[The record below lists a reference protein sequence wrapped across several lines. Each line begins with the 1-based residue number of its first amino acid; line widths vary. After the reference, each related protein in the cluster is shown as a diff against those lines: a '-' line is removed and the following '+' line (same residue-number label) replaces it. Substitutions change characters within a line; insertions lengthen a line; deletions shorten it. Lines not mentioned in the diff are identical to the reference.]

1 MNKKRR
7 KKDWLKGKVI
17 SYNKLK
23 THKCQ
28 KFISHI
34 TKKTSQHQ
42 VSNRVHKQ
50 EISFHKVS
58 ISKKSC
64 TRSCSQVQI
73 RSSSIFPLQALE
85 PPIKHL
91 RKRRKKLIQS
101 LEHKLVNGLNNENE
115 SKSLFSKFSNKTS
128 FTKHHNKYMKV
139 GAKVNQIQSIAKCQD
154 RKMYLAMA
162 KKVSHKY
169 ELAMSLK
176 AKKKTSIIKATQ
188 KLDTYIT
195 HPKKCAIM
203 NITKTIQHKIP
214 LPSSILKVTCS
225 KEKEVKFCDRKSE
238 EKNTIQR
245 NTICDMVQAQVE
257 SILGQKQEN
266 LPKIEIGHA
275 TITSRSSTFSNN
287 GEEAKVS
294 CATTRGSVSKYREQ
308 SSSHKEENYLK
319 ATSGGEI
326 HEKVHEGINKR
337 KIDLDSKVP
346 TNWHN
351 DVNNCVDDTHISNFE
366 NVQACHQVINKTLNP
381 KGNLLIVL

>member
-1 MNKKRR
+1 MNKKRH

-28 KFISHI
+28 KIASHI

-50 EISFHKVS
+50 EISSHKVS
-58 ISKKSC
+58 ISKKSY

-73 RSSSIFPLQALE
+73 RSSNILPLQALE

-101 LEHKLVNGLNNENE
+101 LEHKLVNGLNNESE
-115 SKSLFSKFSNKTS
+115 SKSLFSKSSNETI

-139 GAKVNQIQSIAKCQD
+139 GAKANRIQSIAKCQD

-169 ELAMSLK
+169 ELAISIK
-176 AKKKTSIIKATQ
+176 AKKKTPNIKVTQ
-188 KLDTYIT
+188 KLETNST

-225 KEKEVKFCDRKSE
+225 KEKEVKLCDRRSE
-238 EKNTIQR
+238 EKNTVQR
-245 NTICDMVQAQVE
+245 NTICDMVQTQVE
-257 SILGQKQEN
+257 SILEQKQEN

-275 TITSRSSTFSNN
+275 TIISGSSTFSNN

-294 CATTRGSVSKYREQ
+294 CATTRGSVSKYHEQ
-308 SSSHKEENYLK
+308 SSSQNEKNYLK
-319 ATSGGEI
+319 AISGVEI

-337 KIDLDSKVP
+337 KIDLDSKFL
-346 TNWHN
+346 TNWRN
-351 DVNNCVDDTHISNFE
+351 DANNCIDDTHISNFE

-381 KGNLLIVL
+381 KRNLFIIL

>member
-1 MNKKRR
+1 
-7 KKDWLKGKVI
+7 
-17 SYNKLK
+17 
-23 THKCQ
+23 
-28 KFISHI
+28 
-34 TKKTSQHQ
+34 
-42 VSNRVHKQ
+42 
-50 EISFHKVS
+50 
-58 ISKKSC
+58 
-64 TRSCSQVQI
+64 
-73 RSSSIFPLQALE
+73 LQALE

-101 LEHKLVNGLNNENE
+101 LEHKLANELNNKSE
-115 SKSLFSKFSNKTS
+115 SKILFSKFSNKTS

-139 GAKVNQIQSIAKCQD
+139 GAKANQIESIAKCQD

-169 ELAMSLK
+169 ELAISLK

-188 KLDTYIT
+188 KLETDTT
-195 HPKKCAIM
+195 HPKKCVIM
-203 NITKTIQHKIP
+203 NITKTIQHKTP

-225 KEKEVKFCDRKSE
+225 KEKEVKICDRRSE
-238 EKNTIQR
+238 EKNKIQR

-257 SILGQKQEN
+257 SILEQKQKK

-275 TITSRSSTFSNN
+275 TIISKSSTFSDN

-294 CATTRGSVSKYREQ
+294 CATTRGSVSKYHEQ

-326 HEKVHEGINKR
+326 YEKVHEGNNKR

-351 DVNNCVDDTHISNFE
+351 DANNCIDDTHISNFE
-366 NVQACHQVINKTLNP
+366 NLQACHQVINKTMKFAYCSLMRTS
-381 KGNLLIVL
+381 K

>member
-1 MNKKRR
+1 MNKKRH

-28 KFISHI
+28 KIVSHI
-34 TKKTSQHQ
+34 MKKTSQHQ
-42 VSNRVHKQ
+42 MSNRVHKQ
-50 EISFHKVS
+50 EISSHKVS
-58 ISKKSC
+58 ISKKSH
-64 TRSCSQVQI
+64 TRSRSQVQI
-73 RSSSIFPLQALE
+73 RNSSILPLQALE

-101 LEHKLVNGLNNENE
+101 LEHKFANELNNKSE
-115 SKSLFSKFSNKTS
+115 SKILFSKFSNKTS
-128 FTKHHNKYMKV
+128 FIKHHNKYMKV
-139 GAKVNQIQSIAKCQD
+139 GAKANRIESLAKCQD

-169 ELAMSLK
+169 ELAISLK
-176 AKKKTSIIKATQ
+176 AKKKTSIMKATQ
-188 KLDTYIT
+188 KLETDTT
-195 HPKKCAIM
+195 HPKKCVIM
-203 NITKTIQHKIP
+203 NITKTIQHKVP
-214 LPSSILKVTCS
+214 LPSSTLKVTCS
-225 KEKEVKFCDRKSE
+225 KEKEVKICDRRSE

-257 SILGQKQEN
+257 SILEQKQEN

-275 TITSRSSTFSNN
+275 TIIYGSSTFSDN

-294 CATTRGSVSKYREQ
+294 CATTRGSVSKYCEQ

-326 HEKVHEGINKR
+326 YEKVHEDNNKR
-337 KIDLDSKVP
+337 KIDLDFKVP
-346 TNWHN
+346 TNSHN
-351 DVNNCVDDTHISNFE
+351 DANNCIDDTHISNFE

-381 KGNLLIVL
+381 K

>member
-1 MNKKRR
+1 MSNK
-7 KKDWLKGKVI
+7 
-17 SYNKLK
+17 
-23 THKCQ
+23 
-28 KFISHI
+28 
-34 TKKTSQHQ
+34 
-42 VSNRVHKQ
+42 VHKQ
-50 EISFHKVS
+50 EISSHKVS

-73 RSSSIFPLQALE
+73 RNSSIMPLQALE

-91 RKRRKKLIQS
+91 RKRRKTLLQS
-101 LEHKLVNGLNNENE
+101 LEHKLVNGLNNESE
-115 SKSLFSKFSNKTS
+115 SKILFSKFPNKIS
-128 FTKHHNKYMKV
+128 FIKHHNKYMKV
-139 GAKVNQIQSIAKCQD
+139 GAKANQIESISKCQD

-169 ELAMSLK
+169 ELAISLK

-188 KLDTYIT
+188 KLETNST
-195 HPKKCAIM
+195 HPKKCVKM

-225 KEKEVKFCDRKSE
+225 KEKEVKFCDRRRE
-238 EKNTIQR
+238 EKKKSK
-245 NTICDMVQAQVE
+245 CDMVQAQVE
-257 SILGQKQEN
+257 SILEQKQEN

-275 TITSRSSTFSNN
+275 TTIFGSSTFSDK

-294 CATTRGSVSKYREQ
+294 CATTQGSVSKYHEQ

-326 HEKVHEGINKR
+326 HEMVHEGNNKR

-346 TNWHN
+346 SNWHN
-351 DVNNCVDDTHISNFE
+351 DANNCIDDTHISNFE
-366 NVQACHQVINKTLNP
+366 NLQACHQVINKTLNP
-381 KGNLLIVL
+381 KSNLLIVL

>member
-1 MNKKRR
+1 MNKKRH
-7 KKDWLKGKVI
+7 KEDWLKGKVT
-17 SYNKLK
+17 SYSKLK
-23 THKCQ
+23 THKRQ
-28 KFISHI
+28 KIISHI

-50 EISFHKVS
+50 EISSHKIS
-58 ISKKSC
+58 TSKKSC

-73 RSSSIFPLQALE
+73 RSSSILPLQALE

-101 LEHKLVNGLNNENE
+101 LEQKLVNGLNNENE
-115 SKSLFSKFSNKTS
+115 SKSLFSKSSNKTS
-128 FTKHHNKYMKV
+128 VTKHHNKYMKV
-139 GAKVNQIQSIAKCQD
+139 SAKANQIGITKCQD
-154 RKMYLAMA
+154 RKIYLAMA

-169 ELAMSLK
+169 ELAISLK
-176 AKKKTSIIKATQ
+176 AKKKTSIIKTTQ
-188 KLDTYIT
+188 KLETNIT
-195 HPKKCAIM
+195 HPQKCAIM

-214 LPSSILKVTCS
+214 LPSPILEVTCS
-225 KEKEVKFCDRKSE
+225 KDKEVKFGDRRSE

-245 NTICDMVQAQVE
+245 NTKCDMVQAQVE
-257 SILGQKQEN
+257 SILEQKQEN
-266 LPKIEIGHA
+266 LPKIEIGA
-275 TITSRSSTFSNN
+275 TIISGSSTFSNN

-294 CATTRGSVSKYREQ
+294 CATTRGNVSKYHEQ

-351 DVNNCVDDTHISNFE
+351 DANNCVDDTHISNFE

-381 KGNLLIVL
+381 KGNFLIVL

>member
-1 MNKKRR
+1 MNKKRH

-23 THKCQ
+23 IHKCQ
-28 KFISHI
+28 KTVSHI
-34 TKKTSQHQ
+34 MKKTSQHQ
-42 VSNRVHKQ
+42 MSNRVHKQ
-50 EISFHKVS
+50 EISSHKGS
-58 ISKKSC
+58 ISKRSC
-64 TRSCSQVQI
+64 TRSCSQVRI
-73 RSSSIFPLQALE
+73 RNSSILPLQALE

-91 RKRRKKLIQS
+91 RKRRKTLIQS
-101 LEHKLVNGLNNENE
+101 LEHKLVNGLKNE
-115 SKSLFSKFSNKTS
+115 SESKILFSKFSNKIS

-139 GAKVNQIQSIAKCQD
+139 GAKANKIESISKCED

-169 ELAMSLK
+169 ELAIALK
-176 AKKKTSIIKATQ
+176 AKKKTSSIKATQ
-188 KLDTYIT
+188 KLETDII
-195 HPKKCAIM
+195 HPKKCVKM

-214 LPSSILKVTCS
+214 LPSSILKVICS
-225 KEKEVKFCDRKSE
+225 KDKEVKFCDQRSE
-238 EKNTIQR
+238 EKNKIQR

-257 SILGQKQEN
+257 SILEQKQEN
-266 LPKIEIGHA
+266 FPKIEIGHA
-275 TITSRSSTFSNN
+275 TIIFGSSTFSDK

-294 CATTRGSVSKYREQ
+294 CATTQGSVSKYHEQ

-326 HEKVHEGINKR
+326 YEKVHEGNNKR

-351 DVNNCVDDTHISNFE
+351 DANNCIDDTHISNFE
-366 NVQACHQVINKTLNP
+366 NLQACHQVINKTLNP
-381 KGNLLIVL
+381 K